1 MTLRPLRVLRQGHD
15 NMRAKA
21 WACAVLIFGV
31 GLSLGCASSEATK
44 YLNHVQSHS
53 VEALI
58 LTGGELGV
66 LPFDCTDESIGEVIS
81 KATAENLSSPLRFK
95 IVDSRVLSQRLEK
108 LDVDFAELAKNN
120 DYDRLGPL
128 TSVDYLLVGEVKI
141 HSPGTKEIL
150 SATARILDPV
160 GGNTVIEAKLVPPQG
175 TWEMSFL
182 GEILAEAIKNEVMKG
197 IRY

>member
-1 MTLRPLRVLRQGHD
+1 MTLRPLRVLRQGD
-15 NMRAKA
+15 DTMRAKS
-21 WACAVLIFGV
+21 WACAVLILGA
-31 GLSLGCASSEATK
+31 GLSLGCASSEASK
-44 YLNHVQSHS
+44 YLHHVQSHS

-58 LTGGELGV
+58 LRGGELGV

-81 KATAENLSSPLRFK
+81 KATAEHLAPLRFK
-95 IVDSRVLSQRLEK
+95 IVDSPVLSQRLEK
-108 LDVDFAELAKNN
+108 LNVDLAELAKNK

-128 TSVDYLLVGEVKI
+128 TNVDYLLVGEVRI